1 MISYISVND
10 PWKPIS
16 SNAAREV
23 ENIDPFSPQAQ
34 SQLVEFDV
42 LRTQIETKEPANNK
56 ALHTNSSTGNNDG
69 NFQESCN
76 IPWLHGITMK
86 QEPVST
92 IQVSSGRQES
102 TKVLKDMKSIVAR
115 VATLVYIG
123 LRYNASTR
131 FRYIHIYIHQ
141 I

>member
-86 QEPVST
+86 QEPFRSH
-92 IQVSSGRQES
+92 QEGKKAQKCS
-102 TKVLKDMKSIVAR
+102 RI
-115 VATLVYIG
+115 
-123 LRYNASTR
+123 
-131 FRYIHIYIHQ
+131 
-141 I
+141 